1 MCKHCPGVE
10 DCAHDRE
17 TDTWLS
23 RDLTPRFLPPLAP
36 VEAPQAPGDPSAR
49 ERRSEA
55 ILAPE
60 PTHGP
65 ALTRNGFTEALGA
78 LGRDGGEPDRCGR
91 GSCCLLDGHE
101 GRCER

>member
-36 VEAPQAPGDPSAR
+36 NQ
-49 ERRSEA
+49 
-55 ILAPE
+55 PE
-60 PTHGP
+60 DAHGP
-65 ALTRNGFTEALGA
+65 ALTRDGFTGA
-78 LGRDGGEPDRCGR
+78 LLRRDGGR
-91 GSCCLLDGHE
+91 
-101 GRCER
+101 